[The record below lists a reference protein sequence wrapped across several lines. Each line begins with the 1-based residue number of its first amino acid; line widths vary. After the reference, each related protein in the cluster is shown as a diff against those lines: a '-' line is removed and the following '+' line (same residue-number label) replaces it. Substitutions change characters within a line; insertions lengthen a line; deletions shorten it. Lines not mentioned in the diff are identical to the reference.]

1 MTHSDLPTISI
12 IIPTCNRPEGAFRS
26 VQSVLSQSF
35 DGVLEVIVVDDSPTA
50 TARTALENLIQSGQI
65 QYVVNQKV
73 HGAAH
78 ARNLGVKHSR
88 GTYVTFLDDDDIYL
102 PGRLNS
108 MYQVMKTNQ
117 YILVSSTRFHEFF
130 DFRTIRPLP
139 GQISGEFSVQDIQYK
154 NDIDIGFMV
163 KRADF
168 DRLQGFDVK
177 FFNLEDWDFLIRLL
191 QLGKGYKINR
201 QDYAENVNP
210 DRERQSNNGY
220 IGISQIA
227 EKHRAFFGDQWYAKM
242 LSLSAQSELT
252 LHLSKVLSYS
262 CQYKTLA
269 PLKLYLRNLIK
280 NESIHK

>member
-1 MTHSDLPTISI
+1 MTNSNPPTISI
-12 IIPTCNRPEGAFRS
+12 IIPTCNRPEGALRAA
-26 VQSVLSQSF
+26 QSALGQFF
-35 DGVLEVIVVDDSPTA
+35 DGSLEVIVVDDSPTA
-50 TARTALENLIQSGQI
+50 TARPTLEKLIQSGQI
-65 QYVVNQKV
+65 QYIVNQQE
-73 HGAAH
+73 HGASH
-78 ARNLGVKHSR
+78 ARNLGVQHAR
-88 GTYVTFLDDDDIYL
+88 GTFVTFLDDDDIYL

-108 MYQVMKTNQ
+108 MHQVMKTNQ

-139 GQISGEFSVQDIQYK
+139 GQISGEFGVNDIQYK

-163 KRADF
+163 RRADF
-168 DRLQGFDVK
+168 DRLHGFDVN

-210 DRERQSNNGY
+210 DRKRQSNNGY

-227 EKHRAFFGDQWYAKM
+227 QKHRAFFGDQWYAKM

-252 LHLSKVLSYS
+252 LHLSKAFFYSY
-262 CQYKTLA
+262 QYKTFA